1 MAMKLQLNVTVTSI
15 SCMQCHCQ
23 DGAAILS
30 RGDDEADDH
39 LSVCL
44 SVYSN
49 RITRDGA
56 KQLAELL
63 KCDTTLS
70 VLDLGF
76 NRIGDDGATA
86 IADALAL
93 RNRTLKA

>member
-1 MAMKLQLNVTVTSI
+1 MSEVVNVIRSRSDNREHVIDLVIEHVIVTS
-15 SCMQCHCQ
+15 SFV
-23 DGAAILS
+23 
-30 RGDDEADDH
+30 H
-39 LSVCL
+39 LFLCL
-44 SVYSN
+44 CSN

-63 KCDTTLS
+63 KCDTMLS